1 MEKEEFLGI
10 LKTKK
15 SAPFLFL
22 GSGFTKHYLNTPK
35 WDELL
40 QHFSSKPL
48 GQYSSTLGTE
58 DLYVIASALAKD
70 VNEEFW
76 RKIQNEPEC
85 DEHRFVSSIRSQD
98 DYLKLIISKY
108 LLDYTIDGIPEK
120 SISELNFLSS
130 INIDGIIT
138 TNWDDLAEL
147 VFPKFKTFVGQED
160 LLFSDVQNVGEIY
173 KIHGSILDSRSL
185 VLTKE
190 DYDNYNSKNAYLAA
204 KLITIF
210 VEHPVVFIGYSLN
223 DPNVQN
229 LLETMMRSVGKTIKV
244 LNVFVI
250 I

>member
-108 LLDYTIDGIPEK
+108 LLDYL
-120 SISELNFLSS
+120 ISATL
-130 INIDGIIT
+130 
-138 TNWDDLAEL
+138 
-147 VFPKFKTFVGQED
+147 
-160 LLFSDVQNVGEIY
+160 
-173 KIHGSILDSRSL
+173 
-185 VLTKE
+185 
-190 DYDNYNSKNAYLAA
+190 
-204 KLITIF
+204 
-210 VEHPVVFIGYSLN
+210 
-223 DPNVQN
+223 
-229 LLETMMRSVGKTIKV
+229 
-244 LNVFVI
+244 
-250 I
+250 

>member
-40 QHFSSKPL
+40 QHFSSKP
-48 GQYSSTLGTE
+48 
-58 DLYVIASALAKD
+58 
-70 VNEEFW
+70 
-76 RKIQNEPEC
+76 PEC

-147 VFPKFKTFVGQED
+147 VFPKFNICWT
-160 LLFSDVQNVGEIY
+160 
-173 KIHGSILDSRSL
+173 RRPL
-185 VLTKE
+185 V
-190 DYDNYNSKNAYLAA
+190 
-204 KLITIF
+204 F
-210 VEHPVVFIGYSLN
+210 
-223 DPNVQN
+223 
-229 LLETMMRSVGKTIKV
+229 
-244 LNVFVI
+244 
-250 I
+250 